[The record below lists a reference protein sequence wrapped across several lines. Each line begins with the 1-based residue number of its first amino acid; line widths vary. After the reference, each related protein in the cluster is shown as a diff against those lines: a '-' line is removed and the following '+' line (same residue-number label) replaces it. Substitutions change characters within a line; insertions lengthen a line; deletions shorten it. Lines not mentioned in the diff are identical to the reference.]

1 MASHSSL
8 PATHRALVLHS
19 LDTPLKVEPRP
30 IPLIRPGNVV
40 VRVLAANV
48 LSYGREILDGTRP
61 YPYPKPYVPGGSAV
75 GRIAAVGPDCSVFSS
90 GQLVLVDIMTR
101 ARDDTS
107 ASYLMGIHQGFSGAT
122 AKLASD
128 EWRDSTYAEYV
139 KVPLENVYALDEER
153 LLGDATKGGLGYTV
167 EDLPY
172 LYRLLVPF
180 GGFRDVDLKVGE
192 TILIGPATGPYGT
205 AAVDLALAL
214 GANVVAMGRN
224 GQVLEKLAATPTSDR
239 VKTVQLTGDVE
250 TDTAAIKRH
259 GPIDV
264 FFDISP
270 PAAASS
276 THILS
281 GILSLA
287 HSGRVSLMG
296 GIAGEVMVP
305 YGAIM
310 FNDLKLHGKFMYE
323 RKDVRQLVRMVEAGV
338 LGLGGRIGARC
349 EGSFGLEEWD
359 EAFEAARGNAG
370 PGQYVV
376 ITP

>member
-1 MASHSSL
+1 MALQSSL
-8 PATHRALVLHS
+8 PSTHRALVLHS
-19 LDTPLKVEPRP
+19 LDTPLKVETRP
-30 IPLIRPGNVV
+30 LPQVTPGNVV

-75 GRIAAVGPDCSVFSS
+75 GRIAAVGPDCSTFSP

-107 ASYLMGIHQGFSGAT
+107 ASYLMGIHHGFSGTT

-128 EWRDSTYAEYV
+128 EWRDSTYAEYA

-205 AAVDLALAL
+205 AAVSLALAL

-224 GQVLEKLAATPTSDR
+224 GQVLEKLAATSDR
-239 VKTVQLTGDVE
+239 VKTVQLTGDVK
-250 TDTAAIKRH
+250 TDTAAIKGH

-276 THILS
+276 THIMS
-281 GILSLA
+281 GILSLS

-296 GIAGEVMVP
+296 GIAGEVMIP
-305 YGAIM
+305 YGAVM

-323 RKDVRQLVRMVEAGV
+323 RKDVRQLVRMVETGV
-338 LGLGGRIGARC
+338 LGLGERIGARC
-349 EGSFGLEEWD
+349 EGRFGLEEWD
-359 EAFEAARGNAG
+359 EAFRAAKENAG
-370 PGQYVV
+370 PGQFVL

>member
-1 MASHSSL
+1 MASESSL

-19 LDTPLKVEPRP
+19 LDAPLTVETRP
-30 IPLIRPGNVV
+30 VPQATPGNVV

-75 GRIAAVGPDCSVFSS
+75 GRIAAVGSDCSVFPP

-107 ASYLMGIHQGFSGAT
+107 ASYLMGIHHGFSKT
-122 AKLASD
+122 TVKLAAE
-128 EWRDSTYAEYV
+128 EWRDSTYAEYA
-139 KVPLENVYALDEER
+139 KIPLENVYALDEER
-153 LLGDATKGGLGYTV
+153 LLGDPAKGGLGYAV
-167 EDLPY
+167 DDLAY

-192 TILIGPATGPYGT
+192 TIAIGPATGPYGT
-205 AAVDLALAL
+205 AAVRLALAL

-224 GQVLEKLAATPTSDR
+224 GQVLEELAATSDK
-239 VKTVQLTGDVE
+239 VKTVQVTGDVK
-250 TDTAAIKRH
+250 TDTAAIKQH

-276 THILS
+276 PTHIMS

-296 GIAGEVMVP
+296 GIAGEIPIP

-323 RKDVRQLVRMVEAGV
+323 RKDVRQLIRMVETGI

-349 EGSFGLEEWD
+349 EGRFGLEEWD
-359 EAFEAARGNAG
+359 EAFEAARGSAG
-370 PGQYVV
+370 PGQYVL
-376 ITP
+376 IAP

>member
-1 MASHSSL
+1 MASESSL
-8 PATHRALVLHS
+8 PLTHRALVLHS
-19 LDTPLKVEPRP
+19 LDSPLKVEHPP
-30 IPLIRPGNVV
+30 TPQATSGNVV

-61 YPYPKPYVPGGSAV
+61 YPYPKPYIPGGSAI
-75 GRIAAVGPDCSVFSS
+75 GRIAAVGPDSTVFAP

-107 ASYLMGIHQGFSGAT
+107 VSYLMGIHNGFSSASV
-122 AKLASD
+122 KLATD
-128 EWRDSTYAEYV
+128 EWRDATYAEYAKIPV
-139 KVPLENVYALDEER
+139 ENCYALNEAR
-153 LLGDATKGGLGYTV
+153 LLGDPASGGLGYSID
-167 EDLPY
+167 DLSY
-172 LYRLLVPF
+172 IHRMLVPF
-180 GGFRDVDLKVGE
+180 GGFRDVDVKVGE
-192 TILIGPATGPYGT
+192 TVLIGPATGPYGT
-205 AAVDLALAL
+205 AAVNLALAL

-224 GQVLEKLAATPTSDR
+224 AQVLEKLAATSDKI
-239 VKTVQLTGDVE
+239 KTVQITGNAE
-250 TDTAAIKRH
+250 KDTASIRKH

-270 PAAASS
+270 PMAASS
-276 THILS
+276 THIKS

-296 GIAGEVMVP
+296 GIAGDTVIP

-323 RKDVRQLVRMVEAGV
+323 RKDVRMLIKMVESGI
-338 LGLGGRIGARC
+338 LGLGEKIGARV
-349 EGSFGLEEWD
+349 EGKFGLEEWD
-359 EAFEAARGNAG
+359 RAFTAARENAG
-370 PGQYVV
+370 PGQYVI